1 MNVVEVNNLT
11 IGYNKENILLKN
23 VNFKVAEG
31 EIFMI
36 LGGSGAGKT
45 TLLRHLIG
53 LNQPLAGDIHIL
65 NQDII
70 NASAKTKTKLL
81 RHFGVAYQSGAL
93 FSNMTLL
100 ENIQLPLQKHAH
112 LSSEAIQQ
120 LALQKL
126 YLVELADYAH
136 YYPAEVSGGMQK
148 RVGIA
153 RALALSPPLIF
164 LDEPSAGLDP
174 ITAVELDDL
183 IVKLAKL
190 LNLTF
195 VIVSHEL
202 ASIFNIATN
211 VVILDKE
218 TQSILAKGDPREL
231 RDHSEIPLIKH
242 LLNREKPH
250 E

>member
-1 MNVVEVNNLT
+1 MNLIEVSNLT
-11 IGYNKENILLKN
+11 VGYDSENILLKN
-23 VNFKVAEG
+23 ISFNVPEG
-31 EIFMI
+31 DIFMV

-53 LNQPLAGDIHIL
+53 LNKPINGSIRIF
-65 NQDII
+65 NQEFSDKQD
-70 NASAKTKTKLL
+70 KTELL
-81 RHFGVAYQSGAL
+81 RKFGVAYQSGAL
-93 FSNMTLL
+93 FSDMTLL
-100 ENIQLPLQKHAH
+100 ENVQLPLQKYAK
-112 LSSEAIQQ
+112 LSEEAIQE

-136 YYPAEVSGGMQK
+136 YYPSEISGGMQK
-148 RVGIA
+148 RAGIA
-153 RALALSPPLIF
+153 RALALSPPLVF

-174 ITAVELDDL
+174 ITAVELDNL

-190 LNLTF
+190 LGLTF

-218 TQSILAKGDPREL
+218 SKGILAQGDPREL
-231 RDHSEIPLIKH
+231 RDHCDIPMVKH
-242 LLNREKPH
+242 LLNRENPH

>member
-11 IGYNKENILLKN
+11 IGFDQDNILLKN
-23 VNFKVAEG
+23 ISFNVPQAD
-31 EIFMI
+31 IFMI

-53 LNQPLAGDIHIL
+53 LNNPISGSIRIFD
-65 NQDII
+65 QDL
-70 NASAKTKTKLL
+70 SKTRDQSKLL
-81 RHFGVAYQSGAL
+81 RKFGVAFQSGAL
-93 FSNMTLL
+93 FSDMTLL
-100 ENIQLPLQKHAH
+100 ENIQLPLERHTH
-112 LSSEAIQQ
+112 LSKEAIQE

-136 YYPAEVSGGMQK
+136 HYPAEISGGMQK

-153 RALALSPPLIF
+153 RALALSPPLVF

-183 IVKLAKL
+183 ILKLAEL

-202 ASIFNIATN
+202 ESIFNIATN
-211 VVILDKE
+211 VVILDKG
-218 TQSILAKGDPREL
+218 TQGILAQGNPREL
-231 RDHSEIPLIKH
+231 RDHCEIPLVKH
-242 LLNREKPH
+242 LLNREH
-250 E
+250 SDE